1 MISVLDEDKGKRL
14 DVFVSER
21 TGLSRSQVQR
31 LIESGH
37 IRVSGRESKPNYRV
51 RAGDSIEV
59 YLPEKPTKGIVPE
72 PIPIKILYRD
82 RDIAVVEKPPGMVVY
97 PAPGHES
104 GTLMN
109 ALAYHIGLPDAPG
122 GPLRAG
128 IVHRLDKDT
137 SGVMVIAL
145 TENSY
150 KGLVRQFKE
159 RTIKKEYIALVWGS
173 PKDKGVIT
181 SAIGRSIS
189 DRKKM
194 STRSRRAKE
203 ARTIWEV
210 IERYGNA
217 SLLKIKLETGRT
229 HQIRVHFSSDG
240 HPVLGDRLYG
250 KKTSIGEIR
259 FQRQMLHASV
269 LGFIH
274 PIEGKYMEFK
284 SPIPEDMRYII
295 EKLKGLSKNKF

>member
-51 RAGDSIEV
+51 RAGDGIEV

-109 ALAYHIGLPDAPG
+109 ALAYHIGLPNAPG

-159 RTIKKEYIALVWGS
+159 RTINKEYIALVWGS

-295 EKLKGLSKNKF
+295 EKLKGLSKK

>member
-194 STRSRRAKE
+194 STRSRKAKE

-295 EKLKGLSKNKF
+295 EKLKGLSKK